1 MCATH
6 TVNSVDNVKPIGSTL
21 VYVDF
26 NVSSDYCWFN
36 IYETGQRGNGVNSV
50 TFLLSAEDRSETTLG
65 VSGVPTTSYAASG
78 VPTGP
83 AKPARTDKTTLTR
96 TTLNTV
102 TDTPT
107 PSLSF
112 VPSPSP
118 STSPPSESGM
128 SGGAKAG
135 IGIGVGVGAL
145 LLLCG
150 LVYWLLRRKR
160 ERQSQSGSWAGKGG
174 DKEVVE
180 KAIGVAT
187 IHEIGDGRQLPL
199 ELDTSTGTLA
209 ELPEDTIAASSSN
222 GRARQRREAAAGG
235 ANDVDEKPSS
245 G

>member
-1 MCATH
+1 MSAGRQL
-6 TVNSVDNVKPIGSTL
+6 NSVDNVKTIGSTL

-50 TFLLSAEDRSETTLG
+50 TFLLSADDRSETTLG

-83 AKPARTDKTTLTR
+83 AKPARTDKTTLTG
-96 TTLNTV
+96 TTLNTI

-107 PSLSF
+107 PSLSS

-118 STSPPSESGM
+118 STSPAFESGL

-135 IGIGVGVGAL
+135 IGVGVGVGAL
-145 LLLCG
+145 LLVGG
-150 LVYWLLRRKR
+150 LTYWLLRRKR
-160 ERQSQSGSWAGKGG
+160 ATQSGSWAGREG

-222 GRARQRREAAAGG
+222 GMARQRREAAAGR